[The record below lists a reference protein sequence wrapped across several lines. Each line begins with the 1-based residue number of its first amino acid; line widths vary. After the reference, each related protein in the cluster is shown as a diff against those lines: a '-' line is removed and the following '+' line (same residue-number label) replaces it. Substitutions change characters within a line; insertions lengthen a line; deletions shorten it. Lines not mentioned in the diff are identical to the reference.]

1 MKKVSFFM
9 MLLAAIALMT
19 TGCEPTPTPDG
30 GNDDQTGQT
39 PDGDDVIDPTPIK
52 NFAFSVSDITGS
64 CAKVEV
70 KPNIANTY
78 YFDIIERAEYEQY
91 DDPKVLIE
99 EIIADIEETI
109 LIYQEVF
116 QEQVSLIDF
125 LNEGKATWFCTCSLD
140 PQTEY
145 YVFAAGVSADGR
157 VTTDVE
163 VMPFKTIAPQPSL
176 NTFTVSHEDAII
188 TVTPSI
194 ANEYYMIGLYYTE
207 ELAGKSDSEIIEFVI
222 ADAKDSGIDF
232 YIGGY
237 GMNEFDYTGALE
249 AGDDLTVCV
258 FGYDGEATTG
268 LTKHQFVYEGSG
280 SGSGSDSGSG
290 SGGENFG
297 FTIGDSTLSGNLT
310 LTATEASCLDC
321 ADYYNTGTRNL
332 YFELNVKDSETIFI
346 ECFTSLS
353 ETGVPTGTM
362 PVSSVE
368 EIGKE
373 GTVMPGCIDWEDYIV
388 GSWWTTLDKDGYIVD
403 YAAAVSGTLSIENN
417 GSGHD
422 VLFSFKDEHNNTVTL
437 SYSGTIEFYEY
448 EVGACSALSAGAR
461 LYKSHS
467 GKRLTRKQVA
477 VAEHKCKMILPK
489 NRKPQLKVSLR

>member
-125 LNEGKATWFCTCSLD
+125 LNEGKATWFCTCTLD

-268 LTKHQFVYEGSG
+268 LTKHQFVYEGTG

-290 SGGENFG
+290 NGGENFG

-310 LTATEASCLDC
+310 LTATEVYCGDYG
-321 ADYYNTGTRNL
+321 DYYGCGTRNF
-332 YFELNVKDSETIFI
+332 YFELYTTSSDCVFF
-346 ECFTSLS
+346 ECFSALS
-353 ETGVPTGTM
+353 NKGVPTGVL
-362 PVSSVE
+362 PISSIE

-373 GTVMPGCIDWEDYIV
+373 GTVMPGCLDVDEYLL
-388 GSWWTTLDKDGYIVD
+388 GSWWATLDNDGYVVD
-403 YAAAVSGTLSIENN
+403 YAAAVSGELTIEKS
-417 GSGHD
+417 GSGHNL
-422 VLFSFKDEHNNTVTL
+422 LFSFKDMLNNEVKI
-437 SYSGTIEFYEY
+437 SYAGTIEVSDESEGYATF
-448 EVGACSALSAGAR
+448 SAGAR

-489 NRKPQLKVSLR
+489 NRKPRLKVSLR